1 MQALA
6 EYIMRRRFNAVA
18 VAFVCALLPL
28 LEWLGA
34 AAVALVTL
42 RKGWQEGVFVLT
54 WACISGGLRWAVGD
68 VLILPTL
75 VLVFCGAAVLRQS
88 VSLLYAIITTTAL
101 SALVMVLFQK
111 VMPIGLERL
120 VTKTGDMFAELQ
132 LLEKL
137 AVTNPEQWI
146 VELALTGFGLSV
158 AVMALA
164 GLLIGR
170 WWQAKLYYPGGFQ
183 DEFHQLRLS
192 PLMLATLAAVAVV
205 AVGLVPQLRLI
216 GALISLPVFL
226 VGVSLVHSVAK
237 ILGFGLQ
244 VLALFY
250 VLLILFSGYVYL
262 LLLLLV
268 IADSFINIRQR
279 LAHTNDQ

>member
-226 VGVSLVHSVAK
+226 VGLSLVHSVAK

-244 VLALFY
+244 VLVLFY

>member
-6 EYIMRRRFNAVA
+6 EYIMRRRFNAA
-18 VAFVCALLPL
+18 LVAFICALLPL
-28 LEWLGA
+28 LEWLSAG
-34 AAVALVTL
+34 AVALVTL
-42 RKGWQEGVFVLT
+42 RKGWQEGFFVLT
-54 WACISGGLRWAVGD
+54 WACMSAGLRWAVGD
-68 VLILPTL
+68 VLTLPML

-101 SALVMVLFQK
+101 SALVMVLFQRA
-111 VMPIGLERL
+111 MPAGLEQL
-120 VTKTGDMFAELQ
+120 VVKTGDMFAELQ

-137 AVTNPEQWI
+137 AVTNPDQWV
-146 VELALTGFGLSV
+146 VELALTGFGFSV
-158 AVMALA
+158 AVTALA

-170 WWQAKLYYPGGFQ
+170 WWQAKLYHPGGFQ

-192 PLMLATLAAVAVV
+192 PLMLATLAAAAVV
-205 AVGLVPQLRLI
+205 FTGLVPQLRLI
-216 GALISLPVFL
+216 GVLVSLPVFL
-226 VGVSLVHSVAK
+226 VGVSLVHGVAK
-237 ILGFGLQ
+237 IFGFGSQ

-279 LAHTNDQ
+279 LTHTNDQ

>member
-54 WACISGGLRWAVGD
+54 WACMSGGLRWAVGD

-205 AVGLVPQLRLI
+205 AVGLVPQLRFI

-279 LAHTNDQ
+279 LARTNDQ

>member
-6 EYIMRRRFNAVA
+6 EYIMRRRFNAA
-18 VAFVCALLPL
+18 LVAFICALLPL
-28 LEWLGA
+28 LEWLSAG
-34 AAVALVTL
+34 AVALVTL
-42 RKGWQEGVFVLT
+42 RKGWQEGFFVLT
-54 WACISGGLRWAVGD
+54 WACMSAGLRWAVGD
-68 VLILPTL
+68 VLTLPML

-101 SALVMVLFQK
+101 STLVMVLFQRA
-111 VMPIGLERL
+111 MPAGLEQL
-120 VTKTGDMFAELQ
+120 VVKTGDMFAELQ

-137 AVTNPEQWI
+137 AVTNPDQWV
-146 VELALTGFGLSV
+146 VELALTGFGFSV
-158 AVMALA
+158 AVTALA

-170 WWQAKLYYPGGFQ
+170 WWQAKLYHPGGFQ

-192 PLMLATLAAVAVV
+192 PLMLATLAAAAVV
-205 AVGLVPQLRLI
+205 FTGLVPQLRLI
-216 GALISLPVFL
+216 GVLVSLPVFL
-226 VGVSLVHSVAK
+226 VGVSLVHGVAK
-237 ILGFGLQ
+237 IFGFGSQ

-279 LAHTNDQ
+279 LTHTNDQ